1 MLTPK
6 FNKGFTIIE
15 IVVVIV
21 ISGIIGGLV
30 VTIIGRTTSSYHAL
44 DRRDKLTT
52 SARIAVERISR
63 EIRHALP
70 NSICIHSGAACVT
83 TAQNRLYFIQTK
95 DAGRYQGATGNYADG
110 SSARNPLAI
119 TPITANTFDVISD
132 NTIAATSND
141 VGLFVAI
148 DDWVAVYNVN
158 NANVYAGNNRRQITA
173 INTFDIDG
181 TAGDDILRLT
191 LSNNTG
197 FPLHSPQ
204 RRFHIIENYSRIIY
218 LQGSNIFLANSTN
231 LDNPNTI
238 DANNNN
244 LLLENVLTLTFRY
257 APGSLQRSGLL
268 HIDLTVED
276 EGEQIHIIHEA
287 HVYNVP

>member
-1 MLTPK
+1 MRMLK
-6 FNKGFTIIE
+6 KNKGFTIIE

-30 VTIIGRTTSSYHAL
+30 VTVIGRTTASYHAL

-52 SARIAVERISR
+52 SARIAIERISR
-63 EIRHALP
+63 EVRLALP
-70 NSICIHSGAACVT
+70 NSICIHNGTNCVT
-83 TAQNRLYFIQTK
+83 TAENRLYFIQTK
-95 DAGRYQGATGNYADG
+95 DAGHYQDSTGNYSG
-110 SSARNPLAI
+110 GGTRNPLAI
-119 TPITANTFDVISD
+119 TPASASTFDVVSD
-132 NTIAATSND
+132 NIIAANSNE
-141 VGLFVAI
+141 VGLFAANG
-148 DDWVAVYNVN
+148 DWVAVYNIN
-158 NANVYAGNNRRQITA
+158 NTNVYTGNNRRQITA
-173 INTFDIDG
+173 LTPLNIDG

-197 FPLHSPQ
+197 FPLNSPQ

-218 LQGSNIFLANSTN
+218 LQGRNIFLANSTDLN
-231 LDNPNTI
+231 NPNTI

-244 LLLENVLTLTFRY
+244 LLLENVLNLTFRY
-257 APGSLQRSGLL
+257 ASGSLQRSGLL

-276 EGEQIHIIHEA
+276 EDEQIHIIHEA